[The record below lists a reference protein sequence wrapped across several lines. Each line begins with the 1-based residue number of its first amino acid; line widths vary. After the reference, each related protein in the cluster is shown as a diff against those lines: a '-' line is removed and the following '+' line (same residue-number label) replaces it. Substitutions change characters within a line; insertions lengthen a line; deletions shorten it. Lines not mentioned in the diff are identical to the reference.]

1 MSGRILVS
9 GIMTVVFAV
18 FVGLAFTIHHEAAV
32 MPLLV
37 GVPGLVLS
45 LVQLVI
51 EMRKVAVTAD
61 EPIFSPRERS
71 IAIWLL
77 GFVLAIIAFGFDVG
91 ATVLV
96 AAYLWLAVGARPLGA
111 AIGGGLCL
119 ATMYV
124 LDHLLNIP
132 LFQGLIFHHLF

>member
-9 GIMTVVFAV
+9 GTMTVFFAV

-45 LVQLVI
+45 LVQLAI
-51 EMRKVAVTAD
+51 EMRKVTVIAD

-77 GFVLAIIAFGFDVG
+77 GFVLAIIAFGFDFG

-96 AAYLWLAVGARPLGA
+96 AAISGSPSGRVPCGLRSAAAFVLPLCM
-111 AIGGGLCL
+111 CL
-119 ATMYV
+119 TTC
-124 LDHLLNIP
+124 
-132 LFQGLIFHHLF
+132 